1 MSRIDDLY
9 ITKKQ
14 NEGKITPEYDK
25 SQYYIGR
32 ISKVDFNGG
41 TIQTENM
48 TVLRQRLNHK
58 DILTPNAVGYLVVI
72 DGAEGIFLGQIV
84 ESYLNNSDSIHDAM
98 KNKEE
103 NILHP
108 NLKVKL
114 IGVYDENNFNLAG
127 EQSFGIGD
135 KVYIAN
141 SRIIK
146 KYVESIQIHDSSRQ
160 NSKQDID
167 NDLKFAKLNSQINN
181 NIDFQISADNLL
193 DHHLIVIGATNS
205 GKSTSSLAILDK
217 LHEKCGKFLIID
229 PTGEYCDSFSN
240 EVDVD
245 VKTLGKDLFFDTSS
259 LTDEQWINIFHPNQN
274 SQEIALINA
283 IKKLKYKKFVN
294 EHNEYIKSLEENAN
308 SNLRGAVKSYIAP
321 KSNWLDCRGCTMD
334 ELKAMEG
341 EWQKEEYKNYPFDLK
356 YLPNQ
361 IMVDSSKFIQNATT
375 DYKLK
380 FMFDTFTYGIN
391 KWLIEKISHYI
402 TEYKLLDLFK
412 SNSKDDI
419 SNALDKF
426 INGCKSLYIG
436 LKNNKFPSD
445 IGQIVID
452 YIGKYLLENNNR
464 DNPITLFIDE
474 AHRYAKETDEDGNY
488 VSSLITIAR
497 EGRKNGIFLFL
508 TTQSPKDVPTI
519 VLNQMGTLLI
529 HRLTGQNEI
538 AAISNFLDNN
548 SIIKLSNLN
557 QGEAILT
564 GVNLLQPV
572 DLKINQ
578 VKTRVQHNQTPHLIN
593 EKKAEKI
600 KLLRDLI
607 HKEFKEINEILN
619 WKYGF
624 ETLLDLYEDK
634 NWNNSWTIARDKDI
648 FITLDD
654 YIINLMTKQVTE
666 NKKDGIF
673 IFNMNLNSGTSNLDR
688 IIDNIDE
695 VFSKVIPSSIN
706 TNDRKIQNFSVAV
719 LGSICLAEKGK
730 IHFLDINAVRII

>member
-9 ITKKQ
+9 ISQEQ
-14 NEGKITPEYDK
+14 NEDKITPEYDK

-32 ISKVDFNGG
+32 ISKVDFSGG

-48 TVLRQRLNHK
+48 TVLRQRLNHQ
-58 DILTPNAVGYLVVI
+58 DILTPNTVGYLVVV
-72 DGAEGIFLGQIV
+72 DGAEGIFLGQIM

-114 IGVYDENNFNLAG
+114 IGVYDGNNFNLGG

-141 SRIIK
+141 SRIIN
-146 KYVESIQIHDSSRQ
+146 KYVESIQINSS
-160 NSKQDID
+160 SDVDID
-167 NDLKFAKLNSQINN
+167 NNLKFAKLNSQINN
-181 NIDFQISADNLL
+181 NIDFKISADNLL

-217 LHEKCGKFLIID
+217 LHEKCGRFLIID
-229 PTGEYCDSFSN
+229 PTGEYCDFFSN

-245 VKTLGKDLFFDTSS
+245 VRTLGKDLFFDTSS
-259 LTDEQWINIFHPNQN
+259 LTDEQWIDIFHPNQN
-274 SQEIALINA
+274 SQEVALIDA
-283 IKKLKYKKFVN
+283 IKKLKYKKFTS
-294 EHNEYIKSLEENAN
+294 EHSEYIKSLEENADV
-308 SNLRGAVKSYIAP
+308 NLLGAVKNYIAP
-321 KSNWLDCRGCTMD
+321 KSSWLDCRGCTMA

-361 IMVDSSKFIQNATT
+361 IMVDSSKITQNSTT
-375 DYKLK
+375 SYQLR

-419 SNALDKF
+419 SNVLDQF
-426 INGCKSLYIG
+426 INGYKSLYIG

-452 YIGKYLLENNNR
+452 YIGKYLLENNNK

-474 AHRYAKETDEDGNY
+474 VHRYAKETDEDGNY

-538 AAISNFLDNN
+538 AAISNFFR
-548 SIIKLSNLN
+548 
-557 QGEAILT
+557 Q
-564 GVNLLQPV
+564 
-572 DLKINQ
+572 
-578 VKTRVQHNQTPHLIN
+578 
-593 EKKAEKI
+593 
-600 KLLRDLI
+600 
-607 HKEFKEINEILN
+607 
-619 WKYGF
+619 
-624 ETLLDLYEDK
+624 
-634 NWNNSWTIARDKDI
+634 
-648 FITLDD
+648 
-654 YIINLMTKQVTE
+654 
-666 NKKDGIF
+666 
-673 IFNMNLNSGTSNLDR
+673 
-688 IIDNIDE
+688 
-695 VFSKVIPSSIN
+695 
-706 TNDRKIQNFSVAV
+706 
-719 LGSICLAEKGK
+719 
-730 IHFLDINAVRII
+730 

>member
-58 DILTPNAVGYLVVI
+58 DILTPNTVGYLVVI

-114 IGVYDENNFNLAG
+114 IGVYDGNNFNLTG

-274 SQEIALINA
+274 SQEITLLNA
-283 IKKLKYKKFVN
+283 IKKLKYKKFIK
-294 EHNEYIKSLEENAN
+294 EHDKYIDSLKDNMGSDLWKN
-308 SNLRGAVKSYIAP
+308 IKKYLNQR
-321 KSNWLDCRGCTMD
+321 SNWIDCLGCTMD
-334 ELKAMEG
+334 ELKTMEE
-341 EWQKEEYKNYPFDLK
+341 EWEKEKYKNYYFDLK
-356 YLPNQ
+356 YLPDQ
-361 IMVDSSKFIQNATT
+361 IKADSLKFVKNKDT
-375 DYKLK
+375 DYHIRFL
-380 FMFDTFTYGIN
+380 FDTFAYGVN
-391 KWLIEKISHYI
+391 EWLIEKIRHYI
-402 TEYKLLDLFK
+402 TEYNLLELFE
-412 SNSKDDI
+412 SQSKNDI
-419 SNALDKF
+419 SNVLDQF
-426 INGCKSLYIG
+426 IYGDKSLYIG

-452 YIGKYLLENNNR
+452 YIGEYLLENNNR

-474 AHRYAKETDEDGNY
+474 VHRYAKETDENGNY
-488 VSSLITIAR
+488 VSSLIKIAR

-519 VLNQMGTLLI
+519 VLSQIGTLLI

-578 VKTRVQHNQTPHLIN
+578 VKTRVQYNQTPHLIN

-600 KLLRDLI
+600 KLLRSAGT
-607 HKEFKEINEILN
+607 ENVEEIDEILN

-624 ETLLDLYEDK
+624 ETLLDLYKDK
-634 NWNNSWTIARDKDI
+634 NRNNNLPFAKDKAEL
-648 FITLDD
+648 ITLDD
-654 YIINLMTKQVTE
+654 YIINLTPEKVTE

-673 IFNMNLNSGTSNLDR
+673 IFDMNLNSETSNLDR

-695 VFSKVIPSSIN
+695 VFSKVIPSSVN

-719 LGSICLAEKGK
+719 LGSICLTEKEK
-730 IHFLDINAVRII
+730 MHFLDINKVKII

>member
-1 MSRIDDLY
+1 MSKIDDLY
-9 ITKKQ
+9 ISKKQ
-14 NEGKITPEYDK
+14 SEGIITPEYDK

-32 ISKVDFNGG
+32 ISKVDFSGG

-58 DILTPNAVGYLVVI
+58 DILTPNTVGYLVVI
-72 DGAEGIFLGQIV
+72 DGAEGIFLGEIV

-114 IGVYDENNFNLAG
+114 IGVYDGNDFNLAG

-146 KYVESIQIHDSSRQ
+146 KYVESIQIHDFSRQ
-160 NSKQDID
+160 NSKQNID
-167 NDLKFAKLNSQINN
+167 NELNFAKLNSQINN
-181 NIDFQISADNLL
+181 NINFQISADNLL

-240 EVDVD
+240 EIDVD
-245 VKTLGKDLFFDTSS
+245 VRTLGKDLFFNTSS
-259 LTDEQWINIFHPNQN
+259 LTDEQWIDIFHPNQN
-274 SQEIALINA
+274 SQEVTLLNA
-283 IKKLKYKKFVN
+283 IKELKYKKYVN
-294 EHNEYIKSLEENAN
+294 DSPDYLKSLRIKSPNVEKYIVQND
-308 SNLRGAVKSYIAP
+308 NLIDRQ
-321 KSNWLDCRGCTMD
+321 GCTID
-334 ELKAMEG
+334 ELKFMQQ
-341 EWQKEEYKNYPFDLK
+341 EWEKEKLRNYPFELE
-356 YLPNQ
+356 YLSRQ
-361 IMVDSSKFIQNATT
+361 IYADSL
-375 DYKLK
+375 KLK
-380 FMFDTFTYGIN
+380 KFGYGKDAKEKFDFDVFTYGIN
-391 KWLIEKISHYI
+391 EWLIEKTRHYV
-402 TEYKLLDLFK
+402 TEYRLLDLFK
-412 SNSKDDI
+412 SNSQNDI
-419 SNALDKF
+419 NNILDQF
-426 INGCKSLYIG
+426 IKGYKSLYIG
-436 LKNNKFPSD
+436 LKNNSFSSN
-445 IGQIVID
+445 IGQVVID
-452 YIGKYLLENNNR
+452 YIGKYLLENINR

-474 AHRYAKETDEDGNY
+474 VHRYAKETDEDGNY

-578 VKTRVQHNQTPHLIN
+578 VETRVQYNQTPHLIN
-593 EKKAEKI
+593 EEEVEKI
-600 KLLRDLI
+600 KFLRSVQHGELKNID
-607 HKEFKEINEILN
+607 EILN

-624 ETLLDLYEDK
+624 ETLLDLYKDK
-634 NWNNSWTIARDKDI
+634 NWNNNRPFAKDKANL
-648 FITLDD
+648 ITLND
-654 YIINLMTKQVTE
+654 YIINLTLGKVIE
-666 NKKDGIF
+666 NRKDGIF
-673 IFNMNLNSGTSNLDR
+673 IFNMNLNSGTSN
-688 IIDNIDE
+688 IDNIDE
-695 VFSKVIPSSIN
+695 VLSKALPSFIN

-719 LGSICLAEKGK
+719 LGSICLVEKDK
-730 IHFLDINAVRII
+730 IHFLNIKAVKII